1 MSTQNDAQLVQQL
14 EQFRQEFMDEIGN
27 VIIGQQ
33 NILDHFLIALICKGH
48 TLLVGVPGL
57 AKHY

>member
-14 EQFRQEFMDEIGN
+14 VQFRKNFMDEIGK

-33 NILDHFLIALICKGH
+33 NILDHFLIKRIKTFQA
-48 TLLVGVPGL
+48 
-57 AKHY
+57 

>member
-33 NILDHFLIALICKGH
+33 NILDHFLFLERYQTWFQV
-48 TLLVGVPGL
+48 TLL
-57 AKHY
+57 